1 MRGCSEIEQKGP
13 RELPKIPRIQVLL
26 TAEHAASAAPLGH
39 EPLPVL
45 NPPVAVPDDIGDTA
59 LIVRMT
65 PVSEDEVDL
74 ATEHSRDVILMLQN
88 MLAILLSKMSREVLR
103 LIDHRRLLS
112 SPVEAKDVVGTSTNG
127 HRGRDDHILGEV
139 PLEELV
145 GVLEEALE
153 VLSRDL
159 PLANEDEEVLHLRKR
174 RLAHD
179 LSPMAHWQSVN
190 VSAPCLLRF

>member
-1 MRGCSEIEQKGP
+1 
-13 RELPKIPRIQVLL
+13 
-26 TAEHAASAAPLGH
+26 
-39 EPLPVL
+39 
-45 NPPVAVPDDIGDTA
+45 
-59 LIVRMT
+59 MT

-74 ATEHSRDVILMLQN
+74 ATENSRDVILILQDMLT
-88 MLAILLSKMSREVLR
+88 ILLSEMSREVLR

-112 SPVEAKDVVGTSTNG
+112 SPAEAEDVVGASTHS
-127 HRGRDDHILGEV
+127 HRGRDDPILDEIL
-139 PLEELV
+139 LEELV

-159 PLANEDEEVLHLRKR
+159 PLANEDEEVLHLRER
-174 RLAHD
+174 RVAHA